1 MQSVQFQNLDRIV
14 RNSTEKEQKKQSD
27 GESFL
32 DIMKKAP
39 KDLPT
44 DQKETVEKDEQQTL
58 VQLPGDM
65 LVPGQ
70 QILPL
75 MSEVVPQPE
84 AVQIVIPTQT
94 EVPTENVQTVASGF
108 VDAEMPV
115 EEIDPLMM
123 VMPFGQ
129 TEMESGDGVMPGIPE
144 QPSDG
149 TNPIEAAGKNAQ
161 TEVLQSLTK
170 NVNPAETAAVPKQ
183 GISKETSEQQTSP
196 ELKVTS
202 ELQTNKMETV
212 QNSLEVQSES
222 TETAGEDSLLQT
234 NKMETVQNSL
244 EVQSESTETA
254 GEDSLLQNSEK
265 EDKSTQSVEETPYRD
280 SIYEGIHSAVKAPQ
294 DTKRAVPQETI
305 HVSQPEELPKELTKE
320 LVLKTTAGQ
329 NEFEIQITPKHLG
342 DITVRV
348 LHQDGMSVVSIV
360 CSEKKT
366 MELLAQSAKD
376 IGAVMEQNLGKP
388 TEIYVEKH
396 EGENFWQEQQE
407 NDHAGR
413 ESEQQR
419 QREQQEKMKAAKS
432 ARFLQELRLGLTV

>member
-108 VDAEMPV
+108 VDAEMLV

-202 ELQTNKMETV
+202 E
-212 QNSLEVQSES
+212 
-222 TETAGEDSLLQT
+222 LQT

>member
-222 TETAGEDSLLQT
+222 TETAGEDSLLQ
-234 NKMETVQNSL
+234 
-244 EVQSESTETA
+244 
-254 GEDSLLQNSEK
+254 NSEK

-280 SIYEGIHSAVKAPQ
+280 SIYEGVHSAVKAPQ

>member
-1 MQSVQFQNLDRIV
+1 
-14 RNSTEKEQKKQSD
+14 
-27 GESFL
+27 
-32 DIMKKAP
+32 
-39 KDLPT
+39 
-44 DQKETVEKDEQQTL
+44 
-58 VQLPGDM
+58 
-65 LVPGQ
+65 
-70 QILPL
+70 
-75 MSEVVPQPE
+75 
-84 AVQIVIPTQT
+84 
-94 EVPTENVQTVASGF
+94 
-108 VDAEMPV
+108 
-115 EEIDPLMM
+115 MM

-222 TETAGEDSLLQT
+222 A
-234 NKMETVQNSL
+234 
-244 EVQSESTETA
+244 ETA

-432 ARFLQELRLGLTV
+432 TRFLQELRLGLTV

>member
-170 NVNPAETAAVPKQ
+170 NVNPAETVAVPKQ

-202 ELQTNKMETV
+202 E
-212 QNSLEVQSES
+212 
-222 TETAGEDSLLQT
+222 LQT

>member
-222 TETAGEDSLLQT
+222 TETAGEDSLLQ
-234 NKMETVQNSL
+234 
-244 EVQSESTETA
+244 
-254 GEDSLLQNSEK
+254 NSEK

-329 NEFEIQITPKHLG
+329 NEFEIQITPKQLG

>member
-170 NVNPAETAAVPKQ
+170 NVNPVETAAVPKQ

-202 ELQTNKMETV
+202 E
-212 QNSLEVQSES
+212 
-222 TETAGEDSLLQT
+222 LQT

>member
-222 TETAGEDSLLQT
+222 A
-234 NKMETVQNSL
+234 
-244 EVQSESTETA
+244 ETA

>member
-70 QILPL
+70 QILLL

-84 AVQIVIPTQT
+84 AVQIVIQTQT

-202 ELQTNKMETV
+202 E
-212 QNSLEVQSES
+212 
-222 TETAGEDSLLQT
+222 LQT

>member
-222 TETAGEDSLLQT
+222 TETAGEDSLLQ
-234 NKMETVQNSL
+234 
-244 EVQSESTETA
+244 
-254 GEDSLLQNSEK
+254 NSEK

-294 DTKRAVPQETI
+294 YTKRAVPQETI

>member
-222 TETAGEDSLLQT
+222 TETAGEDSLLQ
-234 NKMETVQNSL
+234 
-244 EVQSESTETA
+244 
-254 GEDSLLQNSEK
+254 NSEK

-329 NEFEIQITPKHLG
+329 NEVEIQITPKHLG

-432 ARFLQELRLGLTV
+432 ARFLQELRSGLTV

>member
-222 TETAGEDSLLQT
+222 TETAGEDSLLQ
-234 NKMETVQNSL
+234 
-244 EVQSESTETA
+244 
-254 GEDSLLQNSEK
+254 NSEK

-280 SIYEGIHSAVKAPQ
+280 SIYEGIHSAVKASQ

>member
-222 TETAGEDSLLQT
+222 TETAGEDSLLQ
-234 NKMETVQNSL
+234 
-244 EVQSESTETA
+244 
-254 GEDSLLQNSEK
+254 NSEK

-366 MELLAQSAKD
+366 MALLAQSAKD

>member
-222 TETAGEDSLLQT
+222 TETAGEDS
-234 NKMETVQNSL
+234 M
-244 EVQSESTETA
+244 
-254 GEDSLLQNSEK
+254 LQNSEK

>member
-84 AVQIVIPTQT
+84 AVQIVIQTQT

-202 ELQTNKMETV
+202 E
-212 QNSLEVQSES
+212 
-222 TETAGEDSLLQT
+222 LQT

>member
-222 TETAGEDSLLQT
+222 TETAGEDSLLQ
-234 NKMETVQNSL
+234 
-244 EVQSESTETA
+244 
-254 GEDSLLQNSEK
+254 NSEK

-376 IGAVMEQNLGKP
+376 IGTVMEQNLGKP

>member
-129 TEMESGDGVMPGIPE
+129 TEMESGDGVMRE
-144 QPSDG
+144 SR
-149 TNPIEAAGKNAQ
+149 NSRQ
-161 TEVLQSLTK
+161 TEQILLKLQAKMHRQKSFSWLTK

-202 ELQTNKMETV
+202 E
-212 QNSLEVQSES
+212 
-222 TETAGEDSLLQT
+222 LQT

-376 IGAVMEQNLGKP
+376 IGAVMEQNLGTP
-388 TEIYVEKH
+388 EIYVEKNTKVRISGRSSRKMTMQ
-396 EGENFWQEQQE
+396 EENLSSRD
-407 NDHAGR
+407 N
-413 ESEQQR
+413 ESSR
-419 QREQQEKMKAAKS
+419 RK
-432 ARFLQELRLGLTV
+432 

>member
-1 MQSVQFQNLDRIV
+1 M
-14 RNSTEKEQKKQSD
+14 
-27 GESFL
+27 
-32 DIMKKAP
+32 
-39 KDLPT
+39 
-44 DQKETVEKDEQQTL
+44 
-58 VQLPGDM
+58 
-65 LVPGQ
+65 
-70 QILPL
+70 
-75 MSEVVPQPE
+75 
-84 AVQIVIPTQT
+84 
-94 EVPTENVQTVASGF
+94 
-108 VDAEMPV
+108 
-115 EEIDPLMM
+115 
-123 VMPFGQ
+123 
-129 TEMESGDGVMPGIPE
+129 
-144 QPSDG
+144 
-149 TNPIEAAGKNAQ
+149 
-161 TEVLQSLTK
+161 
-170 NVNPAETAAVPKQ
+170 PKQ

-202 ELQTNKMETV
+202 E
-212 QNSLEVQSES
+212 
-222 TETAGEDSLLQT
+222 LQT

-407 NDHAGR
+407 NDHAGK
-413 ESEQQR
+413 EYEQQR

-432 ARFLQELRLGLTV
+432 ARFYRS

>member
-222 TETAGEDSLLQT
+222 A
-234 NKMETVQNSL
+234 
-244 EVQSESTETA
+244 ETA

-432 ARFLQELRLGLTV
+432 TRFLQELRLGLTV

>member
-44 DQKETVEKDEQQTL
+44 EQKETVEKDEQQTL

-84 AVQIVIPTQT
+84 AVQIVILTQT

-170 NVNPAETAAVPKQ
+170 NVNPA
-183 GISKETSEQQTSP
+183 
-196 ELKVTS
+196 
-202 ELQTNKMETV
+202 
-212 QNSLEVQSES
+212 
-222 TETAGEDSLLQT
+222 
-234 NKMETVQNSL
+234 
-244 EVQSESTETA
+244 ETA

>member
-1 MQSVQFQNLDRIV
+1 
-14 RNSTEKEQKKQSD
+14 
-27 GESFL
+27 
-32 DIMKKAP
+32 
-39 KDLPT
+39 
-44 DQKETVEKDEQQTL
+44 
-58 VQLPGDM
+58 
-65 LVPGQ
+65 
-70 QILPL
+70 
-75 MSEVVPQPE
+75 
-84 AVQIVIPTQT
+84 
-94 EVPTENVQTVASGF
+94 
-108 VDAEMPV
+108 
-115 EEIDPLMM
+115 MM

-202 ELQTNKMETV
+202 E
-212 QNSLEVQSES
+212 
-222 TETAGEDSLLQT
+222 LQT

>member
-222 TETAGEDSLLQT
+222 TETAGEDSLLQ
-234 NKMETVQNSL
+234 
-244 EVQSESTETA
+244 
-254 GEDSLLQNSEK
+254 NSEK

-294 DTKRAVPQETI
+294 DTKRAIPQETI

>member
-222 TETAGEDSLLQT
+222 TETAGEDSLLQ
-234 NKMETVQNSL
+234 
-244 EVQSESTETA
+244 
-254 GEDSLLQNSEK
+254 NSEK

>member
-123 VMPFGQ
+123 VVPFGQ

-170 NVNPAETAAVPKQ
+170 NVNPVETAAVPKQ

-202 ELQTNKMETV
+202 E
-212 QNSLEVQSES
+212 
-222 TETAGEDSLLQT
+222 LQT

>member
-149 TNPIEAAGKNAQ
+149 TNPIEAAGKTAQ

-202 ELQTNKMETV
+202 E
-212 QNSLEVQSES
+212 
-222 TETAGEDSLLQT
+222 LQT

>member
-222 TETAGEDSLLQT
+222 TETAGEDSLLQ
-234 NKMETVQNSL
+234 
-244 EVQSESTETA
+244 
-254 GEDSLLQNSEK
+254 NSEK

-432 ARFLQELRLGLTV
+432 TRFLQELRLGLTV

>member
-222 TETAGEDSLLQT
+222 TETAGEDSLLQ
-234 NKMETVQNSL
+234 
-244 EVQSESTETA
+244 
-254 GEDSLLQNSEK
+254 NSEK

-294 DTKRAVPQETI
+294 DTKGAVPQETI

>member
-94 EVPTENVQTVASGF
+94 EVPTENVQTVVSGF

-202 ELQTNKMETV
+202 E
-212 QNSLEVQSES
+212 
-222 TETAGEDSLLQT
+222 LQT

>member
-222 TETAGEDSLLQT
+222 TETAGEDSLLQ
-234 NKMETVQNSL
+234 
-244 EVQSESTETA
+244 
-254 GEDSLLQNSEK
+254 NSEK

-294 DTKRAVPQETI
+294 DTKEGRSTGDDPCI
-305 HVSQPEELPKELTKE
+305 
-320 LVLKTTAGQ
+320 TAGRAS
-329 NEFEIQITPKHLG
+329 EGADKRVGFENNC
-342 DITVRV
+342 RA
-348 LHQDGMSVVSIV
+348 
-360 CSEKKT
+360 E
-366 MELLAQSAKD
+366 
-376 IGAVMEQNLGKP
+376 
-388 TEIYVEKH
+388 
-396 EGENFWQEQQE
+396 
-407 NDHAGR
+407 
-413 ESEQQR
+413 
-419 QREQQEKMKAAKS
+419 
-432 ARFLQELRLGLTV
+432 